1 MNMTYQ
7 RKLTLSFLVIF
18 VIFTTGVILF
28 EQNQAYRYRTEALEE
43 KLDAY
48 AEMIHDCV
56 VSDTT
61 GGNALQWLVS
71 TMPRDLRLTVI
82 NADGRV
88 VFDNIADTVALLN
101 QIPARNFRQCTAQR
115 RLADPE
121 TIRKLLLRRKKRP
134 RRTRRRYS
142 ATAPRRC
149 SPWGWRPSL
158 PRECGRPGRG
168 SLPAGPSS
176 TGGWT

>member
-61 GGNALQWLVS
+61 GGNALQ
-71 TMPRDLRLTVI
+71 
-82 NADGRV
+82 
-88 VFDNIADTVALLN
+88 
-101 QIPARNFRQCTAQR
+101 
-115 RLADPE
+115 
-121 TIRKLLLRRKKRP
+121 
-134 RRTRRRYS
+134 
-142 ATAPRRC
+142 
-149 SPWGWRPSL
+149 
-158 PRECGRPGRG
+158 
-168 SLPAGPSS
+168 
-176 TGGWT
+176 